1 MITVQRKAIKIGNN
15 LVGYVFILVAKY
27 YIAPKY
33 EEDEEELIMHLQC

>member
-27 YIAPKY
+27 YIALEY
-33 EEDEEELIMHLQC
+33 MEEDEEELIMHLQ